1 MPVPIAG
8 DAYDVGWNCWRSNC
22 GASMGLCLMSYVI
35 SRGQLMY
42 SFRDSAEAVNVAGGH
57 AQRCCFQEFW
67 SDVSTADAFVL
78 APNVQ
83 P

>member
-1 MPVPIAG
+1 
-8 DAYDVGWNCWRSNC
+8 
-22 GASMGLCLMSYVI
+22 
-35 SRGQLMY
+35 MY
-42 SFRDSAEAVNVAGGH
+42 SSRDSAEAVSVAGGH